1 MRQGPKSA
9 LAAPQASIYC
19 TDALS
24 LCGCLAKPSGMR
36 KKGRRLS
43 AYCTITKPPL
53 QGMVTYT
60 GQPLWVRESRAP
72 RKVAAAVWR
81 GSSVRG
87 AFLPWSLR
95 AAFAVAG
102 STVSEYSV

>member
-1 MRQGPKSA
+1 MYQGVLYNA
-9 LAAPQASIYC
+9 LRVSR
-19 TDALS
+19 
-24 LCGCLAKPSGMR
+24 LAGTR
-36 KKGRRLS
+36 
-43 AYCTITKPPL
+43 YCTITKPPL
-53 QGMVTYT
+53 QGMVTFT
-60 GQPLWVRESRAP
+60 GPPLWVRASRAP
-72 RKVAAAVWR
+72 RKVAAVVWR